1 MSAALENSPPLLR
14 LMRENDL
21 ARVSM
26 IEQRSYD
33 FPWSVG
39 VFADCLRVGYCC
51 WTIGNEHEMAGYG
64 IMSVVA
70 QECHILNICVDP
82 NFRRQGFAGL
92 LLQQLLESADAHG
105 ATMAYLE
112 VRPSNFAAL
121 DLYIEKGFAQI
132 GQRPDYYPAQVGRE
146 DALVLSKEITAMTPP
161 K

>member
-14 LMRENDL
+14 LMREHDL

-92 LLQQLLESADAHG
+92 LLQQLLESLIPIFLQMLRGQVDPLPS
-105 ATMAYLE
+105 LE
-112 VRPSNFAAL
+112 YEANF
-121 DLYIEKGFAQI
+121 GQI
-132 GQRPDYYPAQVGRE
+132 GDAQ
-146 DALVLSKEITAMTPP
+146 
-161 K
+161 